1 MRYDIRNPQ
10 QLRRLLLLGGL
21 VLLSALVVGGLLAH
35 SARNSVA
42 GASAQELSKLNRF
55 IQSSNAKDEA
65 MKVFRQGRDQIEDE
79 NWNGAAATFTSF
91 VAEYPK
97 HKDVDAALYWT
108 AFALKKQGK
117 FADAD
122 RELERLIR
130 EHPRSNWLDDARAM
144 RVEIAGQT
152 GNRQVVE
159 RELDKN
165 DLEIKAIALQS
176 LFQSNP
182 ERAAAFVAD
191 LLKPGSAADR
201 RLKENAIDLLGQH
214 IGPRTTPMLMELA
227 RDQTDPKARKKAIF
241 WLGQSGD
248 EGAVDLLKEVAM
260 HPTNTGANTGAN
272 TEADTEAAKA
282 ALFALSQHSSPRA
295 YELLVELAR
304 GASSTEL
311 RRDAIFLI
319 GQRGQEAAVDDLT
332 KIYEAERDVE
342 LKKQVLFSLSQH
354 HSQRARAKLSE
365 IARSGGEVELRKQ
378 AIFGLSQSSDEASVE
393 ELVKIYDADSNTEIR
408 KQVLFALTQT
418 NGSRARAKLLDVAR
432 TADDIEVRKQAIFW
446 LGQQAGTEAVDFL
459 AQLYDSEKN
468 VDVKEQLIFALG
480 QSQQKAALRK
490 LMQIA
495 KGDASVEMRKK
506 AIFWLGQSRD
516 PEAVKFIEEI
526 LK

>member
-1 MRYDIRNPQ
+1 MIKVRTRSSVMRHDIRNH
-10 QLRRLLLLGGL
+10 RRGRLLLLGGL
-21 VLLSALVVGGLLAH
+21 TLLLTLVAGGLLGAGAGRR
-35 SARNSVA
+35 ST
-42 GASAQELSKLNRF
+42 GASAQELGKLNQF
-55 IQSSNAKDEA
+55 IQNSNAKDDA
-65 MKVFRQGRDQIEDE
+65 MKIFRQGRDQIEEE
-79 NWNGAAATFTSF
+79 NWSRAEASFNSF
-91 VAEYPK
+91 VAAYPK
-97 HKDVDAALYWT
+97 HKDIDAALYWM

-117 FADAD
+117 YTEAD
-122 RELERLIR
+122 RQLEKLIR

-159 RELDKN
+159 RELDK
-165 DLEIKAIALQS
+165 DDQEIKAIALQS

-182 ERAAAFVAD
+182 DRAAAFVAD

-227 RDQTDPKARKKAIF
+227 RDQTDPKTRKKAIF

-248 EGAVDLLKEVAM
+248 ERAVDLLKEVAM
-260 HPTNTGANTGAN
+260 QAND

-311 RRDAIFLI
+311 RRDAIFMI

-365 IARSGGEVELRKQ
+365 IARSGGDVELRKQ
-378 AIFGLSQSSDEASVE
+378 AIFGLSQHSDEASVE

-418 NGSRARAKLLDVAR
+418 NSPRARAKLLDVAR
-432 TADDIEVRKQAIFW
+432 AADDIEMRKQAIFW
-446 LGQQAGTEAVDFL
+446 LGQQDEGQAVDFL
-459 AQLYDSEKN
+459 SQLYDSEN
-468 VDVKEQLIFALG
+468 NEGVKEQLIFALS
-480 QSQQKAALRK
+480 QSHQKA
-490 LMQIA
+490 
-495 KGDASVEMRKK
+495 
-506 AIFWLGQSRD
+506 
-516 PEAVKFIEEI
+516 
-526 LK
+526 

>member
-1 MRYDIRNPQ
+1 MRHYIRNHQ
-10 QLRRLLLLGGL
+10 QLRRPLLLSGL
-21 VLLSALVVGGLLAH
+21 VLLSALVAGGLLG
-35 SARNSVA
+35 RNAQNAVT
-42 GASAQELSKLNRF
+42 GASAQELGKLNRL

-65 MKVFRQGRDQIEDE
+65 SKVFRQGRDQIEDE
-79 NWNGAAATFTSF
+79 DWNAAAATFISF
-91 VAEYPK
+91 VADYPK
-97 HKDVDAALYWT
+97 HKDVDAALYWM

-117 FADAD
+117 FAEAD
-122 RELERLIR
+122 KQLERLSR
-130 EHPRSNWLDDARAM
+130 EHSRSNWLDDARAM

-152 GNRQVVE
+152 GNRQMVE

-182 ERAAAFVAD
+182 ERAVALVAD

-214 IGPRTTPMLMELA
+214 AGPRTTPMLMELA
-227 RDQTDPKARKKAIF
+227 RDQSDPKTRKKAIF

-248 EGAVDLLKEVAM
+248 ESAFNLLKEVALRS
-260 HPTNTGANTGAN
+260 TN
-272 TEADTEAAKA
+272 TEADTETAKA

-304 GASSTEL
+304 GASSTEI
-311 RRDAIFLI
+311 RRDAIFWI
-319 GQRGQEAAVDDLT
+319 GQRGQESAVDDLT

-342 LKKQVLFSLSQH
+342 LKKHILFSLSQH
-354 HSQRARAKLSE
+354 SSQRARGKLSE
-365 IARSGGEVELRKQ
+365 IARSGGDVELRKQ
-378 AIFGLSQSSDEASVE
+378 AIFGLSQHSDEASVE
-393 ELVKIYDADSNTEIR
+393 ELIKIYDADSNTEIR

-418 NGSRARAKLLDVAR
+418 NSARARAKLLEVAR
-432 TADDIEVRKQAIFW
+432 TANDIEMRKQAIFW
-446 LGQQAGTEAVDFL
+446 LGQQGGGETVDLL
-459 AQLYDSEKN
+459 AQLYDSEN
-468 VDVKEQLIFALG
+468 NGDVKEQLIFALG
-480 QSQQKAALRK
+480 QSHQKAGLRK

-506 AIFWLGQSRD
+506 AIFWLGQSHD

>member
-1 MRYDIRNPQ
+1 MRYDIRNHRR
-10 QLRRLLLLGGL
+10 LRRQLLLGGL
-21 VLLSALVVGGLLAH
+21 VLLSALVAGGLFGR
-35 SARNSVA
+35 SSRNAVS
-42 GASAQELSKLNRF
+42 GAYAQELGKLNRF
-55 IQSSNAKDEA
+55 IQSSDAKDEA

-79 NWNGAAATFTSF
+79 DWNGAAATFISF
-91 VAEYPK
+91 VADYPK

-117 FADAD
+117 FAEAD
-122 RELERLIR
+122 RQLERLIR
-130 EHPRSNWLDDARAM
+130 ERPRSNWLDDARAM

-165 DLEIKAIALQS
+165 DLEIKLIALQS
-176 LFQSNP
+176 LFQSDP

-214 IGPRTTPMLMELA
+214 VGPRTTPMLMELA

-248 EGAVDLLKEVAM
+248 ESAFNLLKEVATQ
-260 HPTNTGANTGAN
+260 PTNTGA
-272 TEADTEAAKA
+272 DTEVAKA

-304 GASSTEL
+304 GAISTEI
-311 RRDAIFLI
+311 RREAIFWI

-332 KIYEAERDVE
+332 KIYEAERDVK
-342 LKKQVLFSLSQH
+342 LKKQILFSLSQH
-354 HSQRARAKLSE
+354 PSQRARGKLSE
-365 IARSGGEVELRKQ
+365 IARSGGDVELRKQ
-378 AIFGLSQSSDEASVE
+378 AIFGLVQRSDEASVE
-393 ELVKIYDADSNTEIR
+393 ELIKIYDADSNTEVR

-418 NGSRARAKLLDVAR
+418 NSPRARAKLLDVAR
-432 TADDIEVRKQAIFW
+432 AAEDIEMRKQAIFW
-446 LGQQAGTEAVDFL
+446 LGQMAGVQVVDVL
-459 AQLYDSEKN
+459 AQLYDSETN
-468 VDVKEQLIFALG
+468 GGVKEQLILALG

>member
-1 MRYDIRNPQ
+1 MRYDIRNH
-10 QLRRLLLLGGL
+10 QLRRLLLLGAL
-21 VLLSALVVGGLLAH
+21 VLLPAMVAGGLLGR
-35 SARNSVA
+35 SSRNAVA
-42 GASAQELSKLNRF
+42 GASAQELGKLNSF

-79 NWNGAAATFTSF
+79 NWNGAAATFISF
-91 VAEYPK
+91 VTDYPK

-117 FADAD
+117 FVEAD
-122 RELERLIR
+122 RQLERLIR

-152 GNRQVVE
+152 GNSQVVE

-165 DLEIKAIALQS
+165 DLEIKMIALQS

-214 IGPRTTPMLMELA
+214 VGPRTTPMLMELA

-248 EGAVDLLKEVAM
+248 ESAIDLLKEVAM
-260 HPTNTGANTGAN
+260 HPTNT
-272 TEADTEAAKA
+272 EADTEVAKA

-295 YELLVELAR
+295 YELLVEFAR

-311 RRDAIFLI
+311 RRDAIFFV

-342 LKKQVLFSLSQH
+342 IKKQVIFSLSQH
-354 HSQRARAKLSE
+354 HSQRARGKLSE
-365 IARSGGEVELRKQ
+365 IARSGGDVELRKQ
-378 AIFGLSQSSDEASVE
+378 AIFGLSQHSDEASVE
-393 ELVKIYDADSNTEIR
+393 ELIKIYDADSNTEIR

-418 NGSRARAKLLDVAR
+418 NSPRARAKLLDVAR
-432 TADDIEVRKQAIFW
+432 AADDIEMRKQAIFW
-446 LGQQAGTEAVDFL
+446 LGQQAGGQVVDVL
-459 AQLYDSEKN
+459 AQLYDSETN
-468 VDVKEQLIFALG
+468 GGVKEQLIFALG

-506 AIFWLGQSRD
+506 AIFWLGQSHD
-516 PEAVKFIEEI
+516 PEAAKFIEEI